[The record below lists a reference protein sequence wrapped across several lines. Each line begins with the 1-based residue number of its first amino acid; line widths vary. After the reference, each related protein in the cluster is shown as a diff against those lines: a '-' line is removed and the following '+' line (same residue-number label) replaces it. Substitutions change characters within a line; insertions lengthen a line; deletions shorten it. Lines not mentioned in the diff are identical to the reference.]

1 MLMKT
6 LIAATIFILL
16 SGCGF
21 KVVNLSDIENFNI
34 ISVNTEGEKRINY
47 IIKNNLSKASKKND
61 VNEITIN
68 LKTKTKKLKKNIKNE
83 ITKYEIII
91 IVDV

>member
-68 LKTKTKKLKKNIKNE
+68 LKTTKNK
-83 ITKYEIII
+83 
-91 IVDV
+91 